1 MTAFLRRLAADESGV
16 TAVEYT
22 LICAL
27 MGLVVVT
34 SLRDV
39 GTALNATF
47 TTVANALGR

>member
-16 TAVEYT
+16 PAVEYS

-39 GTALNATF
+39 GTALTNTF
-47 TTVANALGR
+47 TAVSNALGR

>member
-16 TAVEYT
+16 TAIEYS

-39 GTALNATF
+39 GTALN
-47 TTVANALGR
+47 TTLANTLGR

>member
-1 MTAFLRRLAADESGV
+1 MTAFLRRLAVDESGV
-16 TAVEYT
+16 TALEYK
-22 LICAL
+22 LLCAL
-27 MGLVVVT
+27 MGLVLVK